1 MEIDVKALSTYSVA
15 EDGERVTLRLACG
28 SSREVGLTMDVDQLG
43 TLVMTLPSLIETALK
58 RRFRDASLR
67 YSYPL
72 GPSSVEQASDPGS
85 LIFTLQTCDGFGIS
99 FTVSRSQA
107 RELSEMLASSAM
119 TRMEVVAH

>member
-1 MEIDVKALSTYSVA
+1 M
-15 EDGERVTLRLACG
+15 R
-28 SSREVGLTMDVDQLG
+28 REKLTEKILDIKRAKSWTWNQI
-43 TLVMTLPSLIETALK
+43 PSLIETALK

-107 RELSEMLASSAM
+107 QELSEILASSAM
-119 TRMEVVAH
+119 TRTEVVAH